1 MPRPPSLQVFAERPR
16 LSPSGRAVRVDG
28 VVASAPALSANLAGV
43 ADATEHCGQTGRMS
57 LAAPDTAVPPRVHAL
72 ARGAAVTPVWV
83 NGLGGLTF
91 RTDDG
96 RFIKWGPLN
105 AESSMAD
112 EAARLAWASGYA
124 AVPRVLEHGG
134 DAGAGGRSHEWLVA
148 VALPGESAVA
158 PRWIAEPAVAVRAV
172 GEGLRALHD
181 ALPVDECP
189 FEWSVSSR
197 IANAAGRGIHVP
209 SRLLDAPP
217 IDRLVVCH
225 GDACCPNTLIG
236 DDGRWSGHVDLGA
249 LGVGDR
255 WADIAV
261 ASMSTEWN
269 YGPGWDAALIEAYGV
284 APDRER
290 LAYYRELWN
299 ET

>member
-1 MPRPPSLQVFAERPR
+1 
-16 LSPSGRAVRVDG
+16 
-28 VVASAPALSANLAGV
+28 
-43 ADATEHCGQTGRMS
+43 MS
-57 LAAPDTAVPPRVHAL
+57 LAAADTPVPPRVRSL
-72 ARGAAVTPVWV
+72 ARGAALTPVWV

-96 RFIKWGPLN
+96 RFIKWGPLDSE
-105 AESSMAD
+105 ASMAD
-112 EAARLAWASGYA
+112 EAARLAWASGYL
-124 AVPRVLEHGG
+124 AVPRVLEHGVDTG
-134 DAGAGGRSHEWLVA
+134 AGAGAGVAAHEWLVT

-158 PRWIAEPAVAVRAV
+158 PRWLAEPEAAVRAV

-181 ALPVDECP
+181 ALPVGECP
-189 FEWSVSSR
+189 FEWSVPSR
-197 IANAAGRGIHVP
+197 IANAASRGIHV
-209 SRLLDAPP
+209 SSSLREAPP

-249 LGVGDR
+249 MGVGDR

-269 YGPGWDAALIEAYGV
+269 YGPGWEDALIEAYGV
-284 APDRER
+284 TPDRDR
-290 LAYYRELWN
+290 LAYYRALWN
-299 ET
+299 AT